1 MFKDLKEYQ
10 EITQIY
16 HDDVNISEEQR
27 AINKIFIEEGFT
39 SEEIEYL
46 EENFDELWENELAQF
61 TQECIAESFEGQDLT
76 EEQIQQIDEVLGLK
90 LLAKGITKAAPIASK
105 GLRKANIGIK
115 KGLRAV
121 SRKVSGGAKAIKT
134 GIKDTAAGAVSLG
147 KSALKKVGGAIK
159 KAAPIIGKGALLGT
173 GAALPLAGAMMG
185 VNALRN
191 RGKKAREAKAAGKAA
206 ADAALD
212 AKIKKGIKD
221 SGMKAGQGTAMTMK
235 GIKQASYNRGLK
247 AAQDKAKKAGEA
259 GAKGAENIKSTTTTT
274 KSKPM
279 SKIEFQNRK
288 RFGDK
293 AIDQKKAMN
302 VDFQG
307 MKKGK
312 MTKQEFIDKYP
323 KSQTAKKYN
332 QSDKAY
338 RDYKKGLKKED
349 IEHLDAYDI
358 VLEYLFA
365 TEQVTTLEEA
375 NYIMM
380 EMDQQT
386 VGEIV
391 TEVKQELHELLPL
404 AGLALGGLA
413 VNALRKR
420 GKAKRMGKGG
430 SPFSPAGTAAGRAAN
445 MPMKKKPGDAAAK
458 GAKNISS
465 GAGAAGKL
473 GSAAGKLG
481 SAMGAALSGAA
492 GGKKKLEYGLGP
504 GKALIHYAPTK
515 KRAAEVAGS
524 KAGESA
530 SRMGKPKPQAG
541 TGRPSPRPPHGRRRD
556 GGSIGGGNVKKP
568 KVDLT
573 GKTKA
578 QIMALKRLGKI

>member
-16 HDDVNISEEQR
+16 NDSVNISEEQR
-27 AINKIFIEEGFT
+27 EINKIFIEEGFT

-105 GLRKANIGIK
+105 GLRKMNVGIK

-121 SRKVSGGAKAIKT
+121 GRKVGGAAKAVKT
-134 GIKDTAAGAVSLG
+134 GVKDTAAGALSVG

-159 KAAPIIGKGALLGT
+159 KAAPIIGTGALLGT
-173 GAALPLAGAMMG
+173 GAALPIAGGVAA

-349 IEHLDAYDI
+349 IEHLDAYDM

-420 GKAKRMGKGG
+420 GKAKRTGKGG

-465 GAGAAGKL
+465 GAGAVGKL

-524 KAGESA
+524 KAGKAA
-530 SRMGKPKPQAG
+530 STMGKPKPQAG

>member
-16 HDDVNISEEQR
+16 NDSVNISEEQR

-39 SEEIEYL
+39 SEEIEWL
-46 EENFDELWENELAQF
+46 EENFDELWENELAQL

-115 KGLRAV
+115 KGIRAV
-121 SRKVSGGAKAIKT
+121 SRKIGGAAKAVKT
-134 GIKDTAAGAVSLG
+134 GVKDTAAGAVSLG
-147 KSALKKVGGAIK
+147 KSALKKGFGAIK
-159 KAAPIIGKGALLGT
+159 KAAPIIGTGALLGT
-173 GAALPLAGAMMG
+173 GAALPIAGGIAA

-247 AAQDKAKKAGEA
+247 AAQDKAKSDAAAA
-259 GAKGAENIKSTTTTT
+259 GAKGAQSVQTATSKT
-274 KSKPM
+274 KEKPM

-288 RFGDK
+288 RFGND
-293 AIDQKKAMN
+293 AINKKKEMNTAFQKTKN
-302 VDFQG
+302 
-307 MKKGK
+307 KKSGY
-312 MTKQEFIDKYP
+312 TKQDFIRDYP
-323 KSQTAKKYN
+323 KSQTAKKYY
-332 QSDKAY
+332 QSDKGY
-338 RDYKKGLKKED
+338 RDYKKSLKKED
-349 IEHLDAYDI
+349 IEHLDAYDM

-420 GKAKRMGKGG
+420 GKAKRMGKAAAGAAG
-430 SPFSPAGTAAGRAAN
+430 KGLAPAGTAAGRAAN
-445 MPMKKKPGDAAAK
+445 IPMKKKPGDAAAK

-465 GAGAAGKL
+465 GAGAVAGKAAGKLMSSAGKL

-481 SAMGAALSGAA
+481 SAMGAGLASAA
-492 GGKKKLEYGLGP
+492 GGKKKLEYGMGP

-524 KAGESA
+524 KAGKGAVAA
-530 SRMGKPKPQAG
+530 SRMG
-541 TGRPSPRPPHGRRRD
+541 TG
-556 GGSIGGGNVKKP
+556 KKSG
-568 KVDLT
+568 VDLS

>member
-16 HDDVNISEEQR
+16 HDSVNISEEQR

-39 SEEIEYL
+39 SEEIEWL

-121 SRKVSGGAKAIKT
+121 GRKVGGATKAIGT
-134 GIKDTAAGAVSLG
+134 GIKDTARGALSVG

-173 GAALPLAGAMMG
+173 GAALPLAGTMMG
-185 VNALRN
+185 INALRN
-191 RGKKAREAKAAGKAA
+191 RGKKEREAKAGDAGSKAA
-206 ADAALD
+206 EGGIKGGDKSAPAGPKIGDAAD
-212 AKIKKGIKD
+212 KGAQQIKKLKD
-221 SGMKAGQGTAMTMK
+221 AGD
-235 GIKQASYNRGLK
+235 
-247 AAQDKAKKAGEA
+247 AAD
-259 GAKGAENIKSTTTTT
+259 KGAQQIKKT
-274 KSKPM
+274 KVKPM

-323 KSQTAKKYN
+323 KSQTAKKYY
-332 QSDKAY
+332 QSDKGY
-338 RDYKKGLKKED
+338 RDYKKSLKKED
-349 IEHLDAYDI
+349 IEHLDAYDM

-465 GAGAAGKL
+465 GAGAAAGKAAGKMS
-473 GSAAGKLG
+473 GSAAGKAAKSMLAG
-481 SAMGAALSGAA
+481 AMGAAGKAACCAGGKIASAAGKIGAMGAA
-492 GGKKKLEYGLGP
+492 G
-504 GKALIHYAPTK
+504 AT
-515 KRAAEVAGS
+515 R
-524 KAGESA
+524 
-530 SRMGKPKPQAG
+530 KPKPQAG
-541 TGRPSPRPPHGRRRD
+541 AARPSMRPPHGRRRD

>member
-16 HDDVNISEEQR
+16 NDSVNISEEQR
-27 AINKIFIEEGFT
+27 EINKIFIEEGFT

-105 GLRKANIGIK
+105 GLRKMNVGIK

-121 SRKVSGGAKAIKT
+121 GRKVGGTAKAIKT
-134 GIKDTAAGAVSLG
+134 GVKDTAAGAVSLG

-159 KAAPIIGKGALLGT
+159 KAAPIIGTGALLGT
-173 GAALPLAGAMMG
+173 GAALPIAGGVAA

-191 RGKKAREAKAAGKAA
+191 RGKKAREAKEAGKAA

-259 GAKGAENIKSTTTTT
+259 GSKGAQSVQTATSKT
-274 KSKPM
+274 KEKPM

-288 RFGDK
+288 KFGND
-293 AIDQKKAMN
+293 AINKKKEMNTAFQKTKN
-302 VDFQG
+302 
-307 MKKGK
+307 KKSGY
-312 MTKQEFIDKYP
+312 TKQDFIRDYP
-323 KSQTAKKYN
+323 KSQTAKKYY
-332 QSDKAY
+332 QSDKGY
-338 RDYKKGLKKED
+338 RDYKKSLKKED
-349 IEHLDAYDI
+349 IEHLDAYDM

-420 GKAKRMGKGG
+420 GKAKRMGKAAAGAAG
-430 SPFSPAGTAAGRAAN
+430 KGLAPAGTAAGRAAN
-445 MPMKKKPGDAAAK
+445 IPMKKKPGDAAAK

-465 GAGAAGKL
+465 GAGAVAGKAAGKLMSSAGKL

-481 SAMGAALSGAA
+481 SAMGAGLAGAA

-524 KAGESA
+524 KAGKGAVAA
-530 SRMGKPKPQAG
+530 SRMG
-541 TGRPSPRPPHGRRRD
+541 TG
-556 GGSIGGGNVKKP
+556 KKSG
-568 KVDLT
+568 VDLS

>member
-105 GLRKANIGIK
+105 GLRKMNVGIK
-115 KGLRAV
+115 KGLKSV
-121 SRKVSGGAKAIKT
+121 GKKIGGATKAVKT
-134 GIKDTAAGAVSLG
+134 GVKDTAAGAVSLG

-159 KAAPIIGKGALLGT
+159 KAAPIIGTGALLGT
-173 GAALPLAGAMMG
+173 GAALPIAGGVAA

-349 IEHLDAYDI
+349 IEHLDAYDM

-430 SPFSPAGTAAGRAAN
+430 GKFAPAGTAAGRAAN
-445 MPMKKKPGDAAAK
+445 IPMKKKPGDAAAK

-465 GAGAAGKL
+465 GAGAAAGKAAGKMSGGAAGKL
-473 GSAAGKLG
+473 GSAAGKIAKMG
-481 SAMGAALSGAA
+481 STAISAAGAA
-492 GGKKKLEYGLGP
+492 GG
-504 GKALIHYAPTK
+504 
-515 KRAAEVAGS
+515 
-524 KAGESA
+524 
-530 SRMGKPKPQAG
+530 RMAKPKPSAG
-541 TGRPSPRPPHGRRRD
+541 TGRPSMRPPHGRRVG
-556 GGSIGGGNVKKP
+556 GGSIGGTEKKS

>member
-16 HDDVNISEEQR
+16 NDSVNISEEQR

-39 SEEIEYL
+39 SEEIEWL
-46 EENFDELWENELAQF
+46 EENFDELWENELAQY
-61 TQECIAESFEGQDLT
+61 TQDCIVECYEGQDLT

-115 KGLRAV
+115 KGIRAV
-121 SRKVSGGAKAIKT
+121 SRKIGGAAKAVKT
-134 GIKDTAAGAVSLG
+134 GVKDTAAGAVSLG
-147 KSALKKVGGAIK
+147 KSALKKGFGAIK
-159 KAAPIIGKGALLGT
+159 KPAPIIGTGALLGT
-173 GAALPLAGAMMG
+173 GAALPIAGGVAA

-235 GIKQASYNRGLK
+235 GIKQASYNRGEK
-247 AAQDKAKKAGEA
+247 AAKDKMKADAAA
-259 GAKGAENIKSTTTTT
+259 GAKGAQSVQTATSKT
-274 KSKPM
+274 KEKPM

-288 RFGDK
+288 RFGDDVINK
-293 AIDQKKAMN
+293 KKEMNTAFQKTKN
-302 VDFQG
+302 
-307 MKKGK
+307 KKSGY
-312 MTKQEFIDKYP
+312 TKQDFIRDYP
-323 KSQTAKKYN
+323 KSQTAKKYY
-332 QSDKAY
+332 QSDKGY
-338 RDYKKGLKKED
+338 RDYKKSLKKED
-349 IEHLDAYDI
+349 IEHLDAYDM

-420 GKAKRMGKGG
+420 GKAKRMGKAAAGAAG
-430 SPFSPAGTAAGRAAN
+430 KGLAPAGTAAGRAAN
-445 MPMKKKPGDAAAK
+445 IPMKKKPGDAAAK

-465 GAGAAGKL
+465 GAGAVAGKAAGKLMSSAGKL

-481 SAMGAALSGAA
+481 SAMGAGLASAA
-492 GGKKKLEYGLGP
+492 GGKKKLEYGMGP

-524 KAGESA
+524 KAGKGAVAA
-530 SRMGKPKPQAG
+530 SRMG
-541 TGRPSPRPPHGRRRD
+541 TG
-556 GGSIGGGNVKKP
+556 KKSG
-568 KVDLT
+568 VDLS